1 MTHSE
6 VDVDF
11 AVYSRFAKSN
21 YWLKNAF
28 AQADIPSGEPFF
40 IELPRDFNSGGEKYE
55 VVLRLKKI
63 LYGQDKAAYLWYKI
77 LINGLV
83 DFVFVT
89 IKVDP
94 CLFMFKAVICVVYA
108 DACLFWAH
116 LKYNIDNVMKS
127 FNEYRSS
134 YNWEQSKGESV
145 SEFLCIY
152 IKTLVYGGFKFFPT
166 GLILKVLE
174 ATGMYYCNGLP
185 TPTKV

>member
-1 MTHSE
+1 
-6 VDVDF
+6 
-11 AVYSRFAKSN
+11 
-21 YWLKNAF
+21 
-28 AQADIPSGEPFF
+28 
-40 IELPRDFNSGGEKYE
+40 
-55 VVLRLKKI
+55 
-63 LYGQDKAAYLWYKI
+63 
-77 LINGLV
+77 
-83 DFVFVT
+83 
-89 IKVDP
+89 
-94 CLFMFKAVICVVYA
+94 MFKAVICVVYA

-166 GLILKVLE
+166 GLIFKVLE

-185 TPTKV
+185 TPTKVQAPLGTDNNGYKSKIYWNNSYDSVIGMMLYM